1 MHNLTNFTEYVYS
14 VHTSQ
19 TIIDKIL
26 LVWSKESGYHFLP
39 YDEWEV
45 NKFKL
50 RIVGV
55 ELC

>member
-14 VHTSQ
+14 VYSSQ
-19 TIIDKIL
+19 SIIDKIL
-26 LVWSKESGYHFLP
+26 LVYSKETGYHFLA
-39 YDEWEV
+39 YDEWGV

-55 ELC
+55 EL

>member
-1 MHNLTNFTEYVYS
+1 MHSLSNFEEY
-14 VHTSQ
+14 TSQ
-19 TIIDKIL
+19 SIIDKIL

-55 ELC
+55 EL